1 VTRPIM
7 LLAAIVAAVLVAA
20 PTAGAATV
28 KLAGG
33 ATTVALDKGVAGAL
47 TEAGVKVGVTKPG
60 KAGTKGIAFPI
71 RGGAIDP
78 ATGAG
83 RIDHRGG
90 LTFKA
95 QGKTVGLSA
104 FVVKVGKRSTLSA
117 KVGKG
122 RLTVFS
128 LDTSK
133 VKVKRNGIGTTL
145 SGVRL
150 KLTGKAAA
158 ALNGAFGVK
167 LFAKGL
173 NVGKANVN
181 ATPAQVLLDGGST
194 ALALDPGAAAALTS
208 LGIQASLVDPATA
221 AADGFNFPITGGKL
235 DAKSFAGS
243 VAHSGGIR
251 LTKGG
256 TNVELTNF
264 TINVDDAPD
273 LTALVGG
280 QRVSILSL
288 DLAGLSVQAKGR
300 AITLGGVKASLTKV
314 AADALNAAFGTA
326 AFSEGLVI
334 GTAAVKAQL
343 R

>member
-1 VTRPIM
+1 MRRSSI
-7 LLAAIVAAVLVAA
+7 LLVAIVAVLAVMAPAA
-20 PTAGAATV
+20 SAATV

-33 ATTVALDKGVAGAL
+33 STTVALDKGVAAAL
-47 TEAGVKVGVTKPG
+47 TKAGVKVAVTKPATAG
-60 KAGTKGIAFPI
+60 KQGIAFPI
-71 RGGAIDP
+71 SGGAIDP

-83 RIDHRGG
+83 RIDHKGG

-95 QGKTVGLSA
+95 GKTKVGLSA

-122 RLTVFS
+122 RLTVFT

-133 VKVKRNGIGTTL
+133 AKVKRSGVGTTI

-150 KLTGKAAA
+150 KLSGKAAA

-167 LFAKGL
+167 LFAQGL
-173 NVGKANVN
+173 VVGKATVK
-181 ATPAQVLLDGGST
+181 ATPAQVLLAGGST
-194 ALALDPGAAAALTS
+194 ALALDPGAAAALAS
-208 LGIQASLVDPATA
+208 LGVEASLVDPATA

-235 DAKSFAGS
+235 AAKTFAGS
-243 VAHSGGIR
+243 VSHSGGIR
-251 LTKGG
+251 LTKGA
-256 TNVELTNF
+256 TSVELTNF

-280 QRVSILSL
+280 QRVSILAL
-288 DLAGLSVQAKGR
+288 DLSGLQVQAKGR
-300 AITLGGVKASLTKV
+300 AVTLGGVKASLTKA
-314 AADALNAAFGTA
+314 AADALNATFGTT
-326 AFSEGLVI
+326 AFSEGLVL
-334 GTAAVKAQL
+334 GTASVKAQL